1 ARAIVFCGYFTA
13 GGLDQQIEA
22 GQLRIQKEGK
32 SRKFVEQVEHVT
44 FSGKRAR
51 EQRQEVLFVT
61 ERAVLK
67 LEPDGLTVIEI
78 APGINL
84 ERDVLQQADTALRVS
99 PNLKVM
105 DARLFEPA
113 KLGLQLRARK

>member
-1 ARAIVFCGYFTA
+1 VFCGYFTA
-13 GGLDQQIEA
+13 GGLDQEIEA
-22 GQLRIQKEGK
+22 GQLRIRKDGK

-51 EQRQEVLFVT
+51 EQHQEVLFVT

-67 LEPDGLTVIEI
+67 LEHEGLTVIEI
-78 APGINL
+78 APGIDL
-84 ERDVLQQADTALRVS
+84 ERDVLKQADTALRVS

-105 DARLFEPA
+105 EAKLFEP
-113 KLGLQLRARK
+113 KRFGLRLKARQ